1 MLQFLMAAGSAMWL
15 GILTSVSP
23 CPLATNIAAISYVGK
38 NVRKRSAALLSG
50 LAYTLG
56 RTVTYTLLG
65 LILVSSSHAVPQV
78 SMFLQQK
85 MKLLMGP
92 FLILVGI
99 ILLDVFKIVFS
110 GFTLSLKTQEKLAKS
125 GLLGSFALGV
135 IFALSFCPVSA
146 ALFFGS
152 TFAVAVAH
160 NSRIT
165 IPALYGVGTAAPVVG
180 FAFVVAFGAQAVGS
194 VFQKVTAFEIWAR
207 RISAIIFI
215 LAGAYMLLTTNLRL
229 LQ

>member
-1 MLQFLMAAGSAMWL
+1 MLQFIIASGSAIWL

-23 CPLATNIAAISYVGK
+23 CPLATNIAAISFVGK
-38 NVRKRSAALLSG
+38 NVSKTSRALLSG

-56 RTVTYTLLG
+56 RTVAYTILG
-65 LILVSSSHAVPQV
+65 FVLVSSSHLAPQV

-85 MKLLMGP
+85 MKLLLGP

-99 ILLDVFKIVFS
+99 ILLDAVKIAFS
-110 GFTLSLKTQEKLAKS
+110 GLALSQSAQKKLARS

-152 TFAVAVAH
+152 TFGLALGH
-160 NSRIT
+160 NSKFL

-180 FAFVVAFGAQAVGS
+180 FAFVVAFSTQAVGS
-194 VFQKVTAFEIWAR
+194 LFHKVSLFEKWAR
-207 RISAIIFI
+207 RISGIVFIF
-215 LAGAYMLLTTNLRL
+215 AGIYMMRSGGS
-229 LQ
+229 